1 MHKSVSG
8 IIKALGTGVITGAS
22 DDFQM
27 WKVGSHLEWWSFL
40 EL

>member
-8 IIKALGTGVITGAS
+8 IIKGIGNRSAS

-27 WKVGSHLEWWSFL
+27 WKVGSHSKWWPFL